1 MQRQQLN
8 IVKAKIPFMTCLL
21 SGDKVRPVIPMLDE
35 AEIAYCTTVRETAE
49 VLSHMVNWS
58 EKTKSNN

>member
-1 MQRQQLN
+1 
-8 IVKAKIPFMTCLL
+8 MTCLL